1 MELWASTIS
10 ALALILVAVIETRNN
25 RSRKRTEE
33 RAKKRE
39 EESMLSMKLMS
50 ATCALS
56 LVTAKKMAGHHT
68 NGDVEEAME
77 RAQKAQDDYNE
88 FLRRQTARSVAQ

>member
-1 MELWASTIS
+1 MELAASLIS
-10 ALALILVAVIETRNN
+10 ALALVLVAVIETRNN
-25 RSRKRTEE
+25 RSRKLTEE

-77 RAQKAQDDYNE
+77 RAQKAQEDYTN
-88 FLRRQTARSVAQ
+88 FLQRNTAQSVSK